1 MMTVPDSD
9 SHLSAWPVWIDDNH
23 IDCRWLAA
31 KTKLLATA
39 CTVTDMSNATR
50 RRATAR
56 EGSTL
61 CLTLEKD
68 DDDEPRRLVLKQVPP
83 AGRLLSQQLGL
94 AREALFY
101 QHLAPRLPHADAILP
116 KVYYSKG
123 DMTTDDK
130 CTVMEDLSVSWVDSG
145 IFFGPGNPN
154 NWARDLN
161 QLVAAATP
169 PSSSS
174 APSAAFVAQETFR
187 AIAQVHATF
196 WKQDKLFLRGEADY
210 SWLRGKSW
218 LLGQGR
224 DSWEASQRIIQQIW
238 SAYCAKE
245 EQVESSSSSMQ
256 WDPVVRAATAKARL
270 NERGHWTLV
279 HGDFWPG
286 NVMWK
291 GGDFTAIDDQNP
303 VRRHRRASDEISS
316 IR

>member
-1 MMTVPDSD
+1 
-9 SHLSAWPVWIDDNH
+9 L
-23 IDCRWLAA
+23 
-31 KTKLLATA
+31 
-39 CTVTDMSNATR
+39 
-50 RRATAR
+50 
-56 EGSTL
+56 
-61 CLTLEKD
+61 
-68 DDDEPRRLVLKQVPP
+68 
-83 AGRLLSQQLGL
+83 
-94 AREALFY
+94 
-101 QHLAPRLPHADAILP
+101 
-116 KVYYSKG
+116 
-123 DMTTDDK
+123 
-130 CTVMEDLSVSWVDSG
+130 
-145 IFFGPGNPN
+145 
-154 NWARDLN
+154 
-161 QLVAAATP
+161 
-169 PSSSS
+169 
-174 APSAAFVAQETFR
+174 AAFVAQETFR

-256 WDPVVRAATAKARL
+256 WDPVVRAATAKAITGISWEKQLDRL

-303 VRRHRRASDEISS
+303 VIRLLDWEMVGLGSGPQDLGQYALSNMDPVERRACERQLIEVYYSALCQAGVNEKCEPNNRVTLDYCWKEYMIGGLERWLWFLVYFLGQDSLLDWAQFFHNQIAAFMKDHGLS
-316 IR
+316 ECDITQPRP